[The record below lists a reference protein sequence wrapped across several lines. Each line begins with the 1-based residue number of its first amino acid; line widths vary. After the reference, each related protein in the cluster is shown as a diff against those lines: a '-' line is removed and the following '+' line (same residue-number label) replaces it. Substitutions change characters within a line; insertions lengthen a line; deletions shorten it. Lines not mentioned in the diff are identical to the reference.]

1 MKKEREKLFAE
12 IKDQEI
18 RYGVFELGDDSNY
31 NLLAKKNSKND
42 GIKHGIV
49 TDLKTATEKV
59 SQDLKEIEEK
69 LNKVFGSINL
79 IVNQREMSS
88 TNVTSFKNLNGAKVE
103 KRDFDYILNEGK
115 ISISQNEE
123 KNSILHILNSN
134 FYLDKKRRDKIPLN
148 IFGDHLGLQMNFVS
162 LPKNNIKNI
171 KNLFEE
177 NDLKVDRLLCRPLA
191 TGINLVNQNSG
202 LKNFFLL
209 NIDDELSTISIYEN
223 SSLIFFKTF
232 PFGTN
237 SIYRDLSQ
245 LCSIKDKEA
254 RSILNEINFNKNV
267 ENKTKYIDKKFFEE
281 SQFTKLSL
289 SHFREI
295 IDSRIQEM
303 MNYLFNKN
311 SNLNYFKNRLS
322 HIYLVFENRIFQKNL
337 GETFK
342 GCLNFDSDKI
352 VIRLI
357 TLDDLPLLGAAELTF
372 RGWHAE
378 AIPHAQKKKSLFAGV
393 FSRFFK

>member
-1 MKKEREKLFAE
+1 MEKEREKLFAE

-18 RYGVFELGDDSNY
+18 RYGVFQLEDGSNY
-31 NLLAKKNSKND
+31 NLLTRRNSRNE
-42 GIKHGIV
+42 GIKNGTV
-49 TDLKTATEKV
+49 TDLKVATETV
-59 SQDLKEIEEK
+59 SKDLKEIEK
-69 LNKVFGSINL
+69 KSNKIFDNINL
-79 IVNQREMSS
+79 IINQREMSS

-115 ISISQNEE
+115 ISISKNEE

-148 IFGDHLGLQMNFVS
+148 IFGDHLGLEMTFVS

-191 TGINLVNQNSG
+191 TGINLANQNSD

-209 NIDDELSTISIYEN
+209 NIDDELCTISIYEN
-223 SSLIFFKTF
+223 SSLVFFKTF

-237 SIYRDLSQ
+237 AVYRDLSQ
-245 LCSIKDKEA
+245 LCSIKYEEA
-254 RSILNEINFNKNV
+254 KSILNETNFNKKT
-267 ENKTKYIDKKFFEE
+267 ENKTKYIDKKFFKE

-289 SHFREI
+289 FHFGEI
-295 IDSRIQEM
+295 ISSRIEEM

-311 SNLNYFKNRLS
+311 SNLNYFKNKLS
-322 HIYLVFENRIFQKNL
+322 HIHLVFENKVFHENL
-337 GETFK
+337 GEVFK
-342 GCLNFDSDKI
+342 GNLNFDSDKI
-352 VIRLI
+352 AIRLI
-357 TLDDLPLLGAAELTF
+357 TLDDLPLLGAAELIF

-378 AIPHAQKKKSLFAGV
+378 AIPHVQEKKSLFAGV
-393 FSRFFK
+393 FSRLFK

>member
-1 MKKEREKLFAE
+1 MEKEREKLFAE

-18 RYGVFELGDDSNY
+18 RYGVFQLEDDSNY
-31 NLLAKKNSKND
+31 NLLTRKNSKND
-42 GIKHGIV
+42 GIKKGTV
-49 TDLKTATEKV
+49 TNLKIATETVSRDLKDIEKK
-59 SQDLKEIEEK
+59 S
-69 LNKVFGSINL
+69 NKIFDSINL
-79 IVNQREMSS
+79 IINQREMSS
-88 TNVTSFKNLNGAKVE
+88 TNVTSFKNLNGAKAE

-115 ISISQNEE
+115 ISISKNEK

-148 IFGDHLGLQMNFVS
+148 VFGDHLGLEMTFVS

-191 TGINLVNQNSG
+191 TGINLANQNSD

-223 SSLIFFKTF
+223 SSLVFFKTF

-237 SIYRDLSQ
+237 AVYRDLSQ
-245 LCSIKDKEA
+245 LCSIKYEEA
-254 RSILNEINFNKNV
+254 KSILNEINFNKKI
-267 ENKTKYIDKKFFEE
+267 ENKIKHIDKKFFKE
-281 SQFTKLSL
+281 SHFTKLSL

-295 IDSRIQEM
+295 INSRTEEM

-311 SNLNYFKNRLS
+311 SNLNYFKNKLS
-322 HIYLVFENRIFQKNL
+322 HIYLVFENKVFYENL
-337 GETFK
+337 GEIFK
-342 GCLNFDSDKI
+342 GYLNFDSDKI
-352 VIRLI
+352 AIRLI
-357 TLDDLPLLGAAELTF
+357 ALDDLPLLGAAELTF

-378 AIPHAQKKKSLFAGV
+378 AIPHVQEKKSLFEGV
-393 FSRFFK
+393 FSRLFK

>member
-1 MKKEREKLFAE
+1 MEKEREKLFAE

-18 RYGVFELGDDSNY
+18 RYGVFQLEDDSNY
-31 NLLAKKNSKND
+31 NLLTRKNSKND
-42 GIKHGIV
+42 GIKKGTV
-49 TDLKTATEKV
+49 TNLKIATETI
-59 SQDLKEIEEK
+59 SRDLKEIEK
-69 LNKVFGSINL
+69 KSNKIFDSINL
-79 IVNQREMSS
+79 IINQREMSS
-88 TNVTSFKNLNGAKVE
+88 TNVTSFKNLNGAKAE

-115 ISISQNEE
+115 ISISKNEK

-148 IFGDHLGLQMNFVS
+148 VFGDHLGLEMTFVS

-191 TGINLVNQNSG
+191 TGINLANQNSD

-223 SSLIFFKTF
+223 SSLVFFKTF

-237 SIYRDLSQ
+237 AVYRDLSQ
-245 LCSIKDKEA
+245 LCSIKYEEA
-254 RSILNEINFNKNV
+254 KSILNEINFNKKI
-267 ENKTKYIDKKFFEE
+267 ENKIKHIDKKFFKE
-281 SQFTKLSL
+281 SHFTKLSL

-295 IDSRIQEM
+295 INSRTEEM

-311 SNLNYFKNRLS
+311 SNLNYFKNKLS
-322 HIYLVFENRIFQKNL
+322 HIYLVFENKVFYENL
-337 GETFK
+337 GEIFK
-342 GCLNFDSDKI
+342 GYLNFDSDKI
-352 VIRLI
+352 AIRLI
-357 TLDDLPLLGAAELTF
+357 ALDDLPLLGAAELTF

-378 AIPHAQKKKSLFAGV
+378 AIPHVQEKKSLFAGV
-393 FSRFFK
+393 FSRFFV

>member
-1 MKKEREKLFAE
+1 MEKEREKLFAE

-18 RYGVFELGDDSNY
+18 RYGVFQLEDDSNY
-31 NLLAKKNSKND
+31 NLLTRKNSKND
-42 GIKHGIV
+42 GIKKGTV
-49 TDLKTATEKV
+49 TNLKIATETI
-59 SQDLKEIEEK
+59 SRDLKEIEK
-69 LNKVFGSINL
+69 KSNKIFDSINL
-79 IVNQREMSS
+79 IINQREMSS
-88 TNVTSFKNLNGAKVE
+88 TNVTSFKNLNGAKAE

-115 ISISQNEE
+115 ISISKNEK

-148 IFGDHLGLQMNFVS
+148 VFGDHLGLEMTFVS

-191 TGINLVNQNSG
+191 TGINLANQNSD

-223 SSLIFFKTF
+223 SSLVFFKTF

-237 SIYRDLSQ
+237 AVYRDLSQ
-245 LCSIKDKEA
+245 LCSIKYEEA
-254 RSILNEINFNKNV
+254 KSILNEINFNKKI
-267 ENKTKYIDKKFFEE
+267 ENKIKHIDKKFFKE
-281 SQFTKLSL
+281 SHFTKLSL

-295 IDSRIQEM
+295 INSRTEEM

-311 SNLNYFKNRLS
+311 SNLNYFKNKLS
-322 HIYLVFENRIFQKNL
+322 HIYLVFENKVFYENL
-337 GETFK
+337 GEIFK
-342 GCLNFDSDKI
+342 GYLNFDSDKI
-352 VIRLI
+352 AIRLI
-357 TLDDLPLLGAAELTF
+357 ALDDLPLLGAAELTF

-378 AIPHAQKKKSLFAGV
+378 AIPHVQEKKSLFKGV
-393 FSRFFK
+393 FSRLFE